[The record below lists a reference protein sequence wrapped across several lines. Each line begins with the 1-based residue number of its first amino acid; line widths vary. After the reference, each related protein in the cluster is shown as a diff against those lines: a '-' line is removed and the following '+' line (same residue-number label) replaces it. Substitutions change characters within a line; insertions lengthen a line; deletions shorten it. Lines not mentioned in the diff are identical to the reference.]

1 MRLRSDDRGGAGGM
15 YRHLI
20 GSQRKSPLRE
30 GLDHLVD
37 RLLAE
42 VRDGGELALR
52 LRHEVADRL
61 DARALEAVVR
71 AHAELE
77 LLDEDVVHRAAALAP
92 AGGQHA
98 AADARAVVQLQAGA
112 LAQVLDAVLVGE
124 DRQRG
129 DEDLR
134 GLAQRGL
141 GADRAV
147 GLDVERELVEVRALA
162 DARLLDAVGHA
173 ADGAEDR
180 VDRDDADR
188 LVRGL
193 VLLGGAVA
201 AAAAG
206 RQVELELGL
215 LVERGDV
222 RVRVEDLDAAG
233 QVDVARGD
241 LAGAGDHQRRLDLR
255 GVGVHAADD
264 ALEVEDDVRHVLG
277 HALDGRELVRD
288 ALDPYGGHGGA
299 GQRGQQ
305 HAPQRVPERVAEAA
319 VQRLDHELPAVLF
332 NRLGRDSGDLE
343 VEHRGPNVVLKWG
356 AEAWRRRVRGQ
367 GWGEGNRYFE

>member
-1 MRLRSDDRGGAGGM
+1 MSRL
-15 YRHLI
+15 HLV
-20 GSQRKSPLRE
+20 GSQRQPPLRE

-61 DARALEAVVR
+61 DARPLEAVVG
-71 AHAELE
+71 ADAELE
-77 LLDEDVVHRAAALAP
+77 LLDEDVVHRAAARAP
-92 AGGQHA
+92 AGGQDA
-98 AADARAVVQLQAGA
+98 AADASAVVELEAGA
-112 LAQVLDAVLVGE
+112 LAQVLDPVLVGE
-124 DRQRG
+124 DREAG
-129 DEDLR
+129 DEDLGRLAER
-134 GLAQRGL
+134 GLRV
-141 GADRAV
+141 DRAV
-147 GLDVERELVEVRALA
+147 GLDVQRQLVEVRALA
-162 DARLLDAVGHA
+162 DARLLDGVGNA

-180 VDRDDADR
+180 VDRDHADR
-188 LVRGL
+188 LVWGL
-193 VLLGGAVA
+193 VLLGGAVPA
-201 AAAAG
+201 AAAD

-222 RVRVEDLDAAG
+222 RVGVEDLDAAG
-233 QVDVARGD
+233 QVDVARRD

-264 ALEVEDDVRHVLG
+264 ALQVEDDVRHVLR
-277 HALDGRELVRD
+277 HALDGGELVRD

-299 GQRGQQ
+299 GERGQQ

-343 VEHRGPNVVLKWG
+343 VEHQGPNVVLLGG
-356 AEAWRRRVRGQ
+356 AEPWRRRMRGQ
-367 GWGEGNRYFE
+367 GGGEGNRYFE